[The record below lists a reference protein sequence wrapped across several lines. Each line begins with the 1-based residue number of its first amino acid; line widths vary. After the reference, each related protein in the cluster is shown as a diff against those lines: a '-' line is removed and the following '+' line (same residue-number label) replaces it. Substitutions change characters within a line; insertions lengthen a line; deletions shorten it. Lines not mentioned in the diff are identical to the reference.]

1 METADA
7 VIIGGGLIGTSI
19 AYQLGKRLNKVVL
32 IEKAEIGGQTSGSC
46 DKAIFLQ
53 SKKPGFPIKLARASR
68 NMFHHLEEDLGM
80 SFEFNPS
87 GGMIIIESEKYKPF
101 MQDFVANQRKAGME
115 VEMLDRKQALEQQP
129 YLSPEIEG
137 STFCSEDAEVNPMR
151 LTQAFAHGAEKEN
164 VDVRTYTAVTD
175 IFIDRG
181 QVTGVDTTKGPI
193 STNLVINAAGPFASN
208 IAEMVGV
215 RLPIEPRRGAILIT
229 ERVEPILNGSMLSS
243 QYIAAKHVVGD
254 HEMPPY
260 GVGLSLGQTESG
272 NILIG
277 GSREFVGFDKT
288 IPMKVVEAIAEH
300 AQKIAPSLGDVKI
313 IRTMAGFR
321 PFTGD
326 GLPIIDET
334 PEVKGFIIAAGHEGD
349 GIALSP
355 ITGKLVA
362 DLVEGKENVLLHP
375 LKLSRFTD

>member
-1 METADA
+1 
-7 VIIGGGLIGTSI
+7 
-19 AYQLGKRLNKVVL
+19 
-32 IEKAEIGGQTSGSC
+32 
-46 DKAIFLQ
+46 
-53 SKKPGFPIKLARASR
+53 
-68 NMFHHLEEDLGM
+68 
-80 SFEFNPS
+80 
-87 GGMIIIESEKYKPF
+87 
-101 MQDFVANQRKAGME
+101 
-115 VEMLDRKQALEQQP
+115 
-129 YLSPEIEG
+129 
-137 STFCSEDAEVNPMR
+137 R

-175 IFIDRG
+175 IFIDHG

-229 ERVEPILNGSMLSS
+229 ERVEPILNGSMFSS
-243 QYIAAKHVVGD
+243 RYIAAKHVVGD
-254 HEMPPY
+254 HEMPAY

-277 GSREFVGFDKT
+277 GAREFVGFDKT

-334 PEVKGFIIAAGHEGD
+334 PEVKGFIIAAVHEGY
-349 GIALSP
+349 GNALSI
-355 ITGKLVA
+355 IT
-362 DLVEGKENVLLHP
+362 
-375 LKLSRFTD
+375 R